1 MDHHV
6 GGLLQ
11 HFLGFR
17 GNDYAPRSILCSDN
31 FAQVAPDFRGIGI
44 DGADTFNG
52 FFFPSFSGFHL
63 HARTSRNLASKET
76 PTIMEFPR
84 AFNEE
89 RLQAF
94 ERPAVCAAEA
104 GILAGLSLGPHNGS
118 GEFQRIPEGCAMPA
132 KKLSDAEITALLPK
146 AKGWS
151 V

>member
-1 MDHHV
+1 MA
-6 GGLLQ
+6 
-11 HFLGFR
+11 R
-17 GNDYAPRSILCSDN
+17 I
-31 FAQVAPDFRGIGI
+31 
-44 DGADTFNG
+44 
-52 FFFPSFSGFHL
+52 FFFTSLSGFHL

-104 GILAGLSLGPHNGS
+104 GILAGLSLAPHNGG

-132 KKLSDAEITALLPK
+132 KKLSDAELTALLPK
-146 AKGWS
+146 AKES
-151 V
+151 TVVNANLHRPFTFNDFDAPLH

>member
-1 MDHHV
+1 
-6 GGLLQ
+6 
-11 HFLGFR
+11 
-17 GNDYAPRSILCSDN
+17 
-31 FAQVAPDFRGIGI
+31 
-44 DGADTFNG
+44 
-52 FFFPSFSGFHL
+52 
-63 HARTSRNLASKET
+63 
-76 PTIMEFPR
+76 MEFHR

-104 GILAGLSLGPHNGS
+104 GILAGLSLAPHNGG

-151 V
+151 VVNGKLHGEFTCKDFVLAFRTMPRVAHLPKPQTHQPT